1 MKKIAILLLSLGTP
15 AVSLWAQADATA
27 APAAADAAAVVE
39 NYSPYTDPTFYG
51 LLVIATILLVYIF
64 QLQHVLVAIAQR
76 EHLEKKNSKK
86 NNIPLAA
93 ILTLLFVG
101 SMNSSYA
108 AADYSEKVMH
118 FVQHGFGNSA
128 FNAMFL
134 IIVVELGVVLYY
146 HRMIRY
152 LTVKQLS
159 ITEGAEEYIA
169 EKANKPSWWDKFNG
183 AVEIA
188 KEESIMTD
196 HDYDGIRELDNALP
210 PWWKYGFY
218 FTIVWGIVYLIY
230 FHMSSGPS
238 SAQEYQNQMADAQR
252 QIEEYRK
259 NSKNLVDETNVVLLT
274 DASELQSGAAI
285 FQANCVSCHG
295 ASAEGKIGPNLTDQY
310 WKHGGDIKDL
320 FKTVKLG
327 VSGTGMKSWKSD
339 LSASQIA
346 QVTSYILSLQGTNPA
361 NPKAPEGDLYLPA
374 GATASDSTATA
385 GAKADSIV
393 TAVTAN
399 ATPTK

>member
-1 MKKIAILLLSLGTP
+1 
-15 AVSLWAQADATA
+15 
-27 APAAADAAAVVE
+27 
-39 NYSPYTDPTFYG
+39 
-51 LLVIATILLVYIF
+51 
-64 QLQHVLVAIAQR
+64 
-76 EHLEKKNSKK
+76 
-86 NNIPLAA
+86 
-93 ILTLLFVG
+93 
-101 SMNSSYA
+101 
-108 AADYSEKVMH
+108 
-118 FVQHGFGNSA
+118 
-128 FNAMFL
+128 
-134 IIVVELGVVLYY
+134 
-146 HRMIRY
+146 
-152 LTVKQLS
+152 
-159 ITEGAEEYIA
+159 
-169 EKANKPSWWDKFNG
+169 
-183 AVEIA
+183 
-188 KEESIMTD
+188 MTD

-259 NSKNLVDETNVVLLT
+259 NAKNLVDETNVVLLT

-361 NPKAPEGDLYLPA
+361 NAKAPEGDLYVPA
-374 GATASDSTATA
+374 GAAASDSTATA
-385 GAKADSIV
+385 GAKADSSV

-399 ATPTK
+399 AAPTK

>member
-1 MKKIAILLLSLGTP
+1 MKKIAILLLSLGMP
-15 AVSLWAQADATA
+15 AVSLWAQADAAA
-27 APAAADAAAVVE
+27 APAANDAAAVVE

-51 LLVIATILLVYIF
+51 LLVIALILLVYIF

-76 EHLEKKNSKK
+76 EHLEKKNAKK

-159 ITEGAEEYIA
+159 LTEGAEQYTAAKE
-169 EKANKPSWWDKFNG
+169 NKPSWWDKFNG

-230 FHMSSGPS
+230 YHMSSGPS

-252 QIEEYRK
+252 QIEEFRK
-259 NSKNLVDETNVVLLT
+259 NSKNLVDETNVTLLT

-327 VSGTGMKSWKSD
+327 VSGTGMKAWKSD
-339 LSASQIA
+339 LSASQMA

-361 NPKAPEGDLYLPA
+361 NAKAPEGDLYTPA
-374 GATASDSTATA
+374 GAANSDSTATA
-385 GAKADSIV
+385 GAKADSTV
-393 TAVTAN
+393 TAVTAST
-399 ATPTK
+399 APKK